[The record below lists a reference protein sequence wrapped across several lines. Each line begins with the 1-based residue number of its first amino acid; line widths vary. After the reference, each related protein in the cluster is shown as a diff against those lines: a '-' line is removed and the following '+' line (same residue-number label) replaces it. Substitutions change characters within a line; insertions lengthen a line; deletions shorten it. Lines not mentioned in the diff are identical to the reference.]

1 MRGDANSAYLGY
13 KRDKHTLNN
22 QGGGARFGITT
33 NELLAKLPL
42 PEIQNSLHQ
51 FVAPFVAVLPDKR
64 LRSVVPLAVQG
75 ILASQSPLITHN
87 SPLGYSRRQYMRR
100 QSAQMLLSRL

>member
-1 MRGDANSAYLGY
+1 M
-13 KRDKHTLNN
+13 
-22 QGGGARFGITT
+22 FCITT

-51 FVAPFVAVLPDKR
+51 FVAPFVSVLPDKR

-75 ILASQSPLITHN
+75 ILASQSPLVTH
-87 SPLGYSRRQYMRR
+87 SGPPGYSRHHYMRWH
-100 QSAQMLLSRL
+100 QSAQIL